1 VAAPFGRGGGVP
13 LRDAFAAWLK
23 TIGLDIN
30 DFEAKAHPSLR
41 YEPHAACSTR
51 RVLLVGDAAGID
63 PLFGEGIS
71 SALAQGIVAARCA
84 LDALREQDFSFSTY
98 ERRLR
103 DSAVGSMM
111 YRRHVVA
118 RRLYSHLVEKVVKCS
133 TSMQLPR
140 IGTAVR
146 AGRPYRFEVEPLSVT
161 SAF

>member
-1 VAAPFGRGGGVP
+1 M
-13 LRDAFAAWLK
+13 
-23 TIGLDIN
+23 
-30 DFEAKAHPSLR
+30 
-41 YEPHAACSTR
+41 R

-71 SALAQGIVAARCA
+71 SALAQGIVAARCV

-118 RRLYSHLVEKVVKCS
+118 RRLYSHPKLA
-133 TSMQLPR
+133 QFLLR
-140 IGTAVR
+140 RRAVLQGIALLR
-146 AGRPYRFEVEPLSVT
+146 APQSSVRLTWEPLT
-161 SAF
+161 S